1 MSESKSKGP
10 SINPQKKKWLVIVL
24 SILTLGLYMV
34 FKKSDKKKSKSRE
47 WLDAVVFAVIAATLI
62 RTFLIEA
69 FTIPTPSMEKTLLVG
84 DFLFVSKINYGPRV
98 PITPLSFPFAHH
110 TMPITGGK
118 SYLEWIKLGYH
129 RLPGFQKIKNNDIV
143 VFNYPMED
151 FRPVDKKENYIKRCI
166 AIPGDTL
173 KIVDRQI
180 YINSKN
186 VPLPEQSQFRYYV
199 KTDGSSINPK
209 ILRTLDITEGGA
221 LTMDGDFLLV
231 LTAES
236 AKKIEKLENVKKI
249 RHLSEEEI
257 GEIVG
262 SDLYP
267 NDEHFHWTL
276 NNYGPIY
283 IPKKGQNI
291 SLNPSNI
298 ALYRRPISMYE
309 GNTLVEK
316 NGKIF
321 INGVESNSYTFKMD
335 YYFMMGDNRH
345 NSADSRFWGFV
356 PEDHIVGK
364 AVFIWMSWDT
374 NGSFFSKIRW
384 NRLFRFVND

>member
-1 MSESKSKGP
+1 MSESKSNGTAK
-10 SINPQKKKWLVIVL
+10 SKEKNKWLIIFL
-24 SILTLGLYMV
+24 SIITLGLYMV
-34 FKKSDKKKSKSRE
+34 FRKSDKKKSKSRE
-47 WLDAVVFAVIAATLI
+47 WFDAVIFAVIAA
-62 RTFLIEA
+62 
-69 FTIPTPSMEKTLLVG
+69 TPSMEKTLLVG

-110 TMPITGGK
+110 TMPLIGGK

-166 AIPGDTL
+166 GIPGDTL
-173 KIVDRQI
+173 KVQERLI
-180 YINSKN
+180 YINGKN
-186 VPLPEQSQFRYYV
+186 VPLPEYSQFRYYV

-209 ILRTLDITEGGA
+209 LLRAMDVTEGGA
-221 LTMDGDFLLV
+221 LTMEGDFLLV
-231 LTAES
+231 LTQENER
-236 AKKIEKLENVKKI
+236 KIEKLENVKKL
-249 RHLSEEEI
+249 RHLSEEEV

-262 SDLYP
+262 TDLYP
-267 NDEHFHWTL
+267 NDEHFRWTL

-283 IPKKGQNI
+283 IPKKGQMVQI
-291 SLNPSNI
+291 DKTNI

-309 GNTLVEK
+309 GNILVEK

-321 INGVESNSYTFKMD
+321 INGIESTSYTFKMD

-356 PEDHIVGK
+356 PEDRIVGK
-364 AVFIWMSWDT
+364 AWMIWFSWD
-374 NGSFFSKIRW
+374 GGPRWKRFFRIVK
-384 NRLFRFVND
+384 

>member
-118 SYLEWIKLGYH
+118 SYLEWIKLRYH

-236 AKKIEKLENVKKI
+236 AKKIEKLENVKKT

>member
-236 AKKIEKLENVKKI
+236 AKKIEKLENVKKT

>member
-321 INGVESNSYTFKMD
+321 INGLESNSYTFKMD